1 MNGMEWLG
9 MSHTLWQGIIFSYF
23 PFKDFVCPRCDSG
36 FIEEVKEDSR
46 YSSFDVSKNLYP
58 VIGNTPS

>member
-1 MNGMEWLG
+1 MTL
-9 MSHTLWQGIIFSYF
+9 SVTHTLARNHFFYF